1 MINYDMC
8 VDYDVL
14 CGVEEKLHLIQHNLE
29 NLSSQMENSIN
40 RAQGFLAGVQYER
53 AKNITEKSVKDTA
66 KMERNIEYAMK
77 YLLDLM
83 SKIDEYSTCKFEGI
97 E

>member
-14 CGVEEKLHLIQHNLE
+14 CDAEEKLHLIQHNIE
-29 NLSSQMENSIN
+29 NISSQMENSIN
-40 RAQGFLAGVQYER
+40 RAQEYLAGVQYEK
-53 AKNITEKSVKDTA
+53 AKSITEKSIKDTA
-66 KMERNIEYAMK
+66 QIGKNLEYAMK